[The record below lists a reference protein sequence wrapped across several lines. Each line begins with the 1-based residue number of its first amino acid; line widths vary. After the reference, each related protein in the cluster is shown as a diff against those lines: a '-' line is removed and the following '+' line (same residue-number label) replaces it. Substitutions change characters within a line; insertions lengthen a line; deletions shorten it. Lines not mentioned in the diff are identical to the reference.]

1 MAAPDWTPA
10 GGGDAKNHAEAA
22 LEKAAGYGEGGGEK
36 RRSQGS
42 FYRAKRR
49 RWRPMAGGKEMESSR
64 CYLLKEWRPGEAWG
78 NTVDADVVAS
88 PI

>member
-1 MAAPDWTPA
+1 MTEAMAAPDWTPA

-64 CYLLKEWRPGEAWG
+64 VRGERRSESSS
-78 NTVDADVVAS
+78 NPSVS
-88 PI
+88 KRN